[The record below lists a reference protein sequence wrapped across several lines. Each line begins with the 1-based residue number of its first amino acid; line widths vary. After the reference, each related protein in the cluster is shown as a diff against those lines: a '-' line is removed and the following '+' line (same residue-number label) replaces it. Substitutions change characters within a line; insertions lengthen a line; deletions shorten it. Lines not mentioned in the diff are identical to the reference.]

1 MYWRNQLVRDK
12 TPPPDHPWNAQCLRD
27 ADAPEMLLA
36 QGLGSLS
43 VLGWIHGWV
52 ESGSV

>member
-1 MYWRNQLVRDK
+1 
-12 TPPPDHPWNAQCLRD
+12 
-27 ADAPEMLLA
+27 MLLA